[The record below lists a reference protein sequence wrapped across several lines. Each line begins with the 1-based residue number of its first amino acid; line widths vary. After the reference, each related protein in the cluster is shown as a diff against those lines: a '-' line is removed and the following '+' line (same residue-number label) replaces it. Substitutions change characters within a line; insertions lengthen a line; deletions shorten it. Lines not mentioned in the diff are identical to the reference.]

1 MLFEQESALAGPIR
15 GWQDVRKMNAT
26 RNQFFLVRAVPSPS
40 GHTKDQ
46 VLVRSSVRRERP

>member
-26 RNQFFLVRAVPSPS
+26 RNHFFLARAVPSPC
-40 GHTKDQ
+40 GHAEDQ
-46 VLVRSSVRRERP
+46 VLVRSSGRRERP

>member
-1 MLFEQESALAGPIR
+1 MLFEQESALAGLIR

-26 RNQFFLVRAVPSPS
+26 RNQFFLARAVPSPS

-46 VLVRSSVRRERP
+46 VLVRSSVRRGRP